1 MTRLTSKELEL
12 LRDEGDWKALWA
24 TSVMLVKYTARLLRT
39 DEREDLIQ
47 DGLLEVGRQIKNW
60 EPARGK
66 FSTFIC
72 NVARTSMLKHIARKN
87 KRNEPVV
94 SLHNETDFS
103 DAHGIGSPVPAP
115 TYRDT
120 GHTPAGFDD
129 PITELARQFS
139 QEAAETL
146 LAELNASDSLIL
158 REYFGLPI
166 LDDPAESRLVKDI
179 AASRGLPQQTFS
191 SRVSIAQKRLGES
204 LRAGYTFNNMTP
216 HEATYPPEG
225 RKSWC
230 TNLQANRN
238 HVGFWVGS
246 IASAMG
252 DTDAWR
258 ESTGAVYNDWS
269 WKPTDEDI
277 RKGAKP

>member
-1 MTRLTSKELEL
+1 MTRLTSVQLEK
-12 LRDEGDWKALWA
+12 LREEGDWKALWA
-24 TSVMLVKYTARLLRT
+24 ASVMLVKYTARLLRT

-87 KRNEPVV
+87 KRNEPALAFLGDDQVIRGEDNA
-94 SLHNETDFS
+94 LQ
-103 DAHGIGSPVPAP
+103 PQP

-120 GHTPAGFDD
+120 AHTPAGFDD

-230 TNLQANRN
+230 TNLQASKN

-258 ESTGAVYNDWS
+258 ESVGSVFNDWS